1 MKSNRLQKSG
11 SRLLSPL
18 PILLLTVFI
27 DMVGW
32 GIVIPVL
39 PLYAERF
46 GASPFTTGMLLAVYS
61 GMGFIFSP
69 IVGVLSDRLGRRSIL
84 LLSTIG
90 QATGFFIMG
99 AANSLLW
106 LFVARTIDGI
116 FGANVST
123 TQAYVADVTP
133 PEDRSRAL
141 GLLGATFGV
150 GFIFGPLIGGVLSQI
165 SLSAPF
171 YFAGGLAAVNAVLI
185 FFILPESLPVQEDS
199 RPNRDT
205 FVTLFR
211 QGFGPVILPLMAA
224 YFFMMTGFSIV
235 TAFFAIFTEDR
246 FGYNASANGYIF
258 ASVGVIGAIVQGAL
272 IGPLLKN
279 FTEKRIAIT
288 GLALLSCSMF
298 ALPLAQKGNNA
309 VFGHRWY
316 RGGKCFHQSNDQ
328 RNSFTFREQVLAG
341 TGPGPHAGLRKPWA
355 FCWAAAWGLASGLQR
370 EEHPGVWQ
378 GAFLD
383 QQRALDGLAFSNGDG
398 VSSPGGHAGR
408 RSTRRSLRPGGDR
421 SRGRR
426 TVPSQ

>member
-1 MKSNRLQKSG
+1 MMG
-11 SRLLSPL
+11 
-18 PILLLTVFI
+18 F
-27 DMVGW
+27 

-69 IVGVLSDRLGRRSIL
+69 IVGALSDRLGRRSIL

-99 AANSLLW
+99 GANSLLW

-133 PEDRSRAL
+133 PQDRSRAL

-185 FFILPESLPVQEDS
+185 FFILPESLPVEEGS
-199 RPNRDT
+199 RPDRDT

-211 QGFGPVILPLMAA
+211 QGFGLVILPLMAA
-224 YFFMMTGFSIV
+224 YFFMMTGFSIL

-288 GLALLSCSMF
+288 GLALLSCSIF
-298 ALPLAQKGNNA
+298 ALPLVQTETMLFLVTAGIAVGNAFINPTINGLVSRSVNKYWQGRVLGLMQA
-309 VFGHRWY
+309 CASLGRFVGPLLGGWLLAFNTRRTPEFGKAPFWI
-316 RGGKCFHQSNDQ
+316 GSALLIV
-328 RNSFTFREQVLAG
+328 SLVL
-341 TGPGPHAGLRKPWA
+341 TTMVSVRRPDT
-355 FCWAAAWGLASGLQR
+355 R
-370 EEHPGVWQ
+370 EEGLPGE
-378 GAFLD
+378 A
-383 QQRALDGLAFSNGDG
+383 
-398 VSSPGGHAGR
+398 
-408 RSTRRSLRPGGDR
+408 
-421 SRGRR
+421 
-426 TVPSQ
+426 